1 MNDLL
6 QKKLDELFVELN
18 NSKEIKQLAF
28 FKEEI
33 KKDNE
38 LKVLLEEY
46 HNSAN
51 YYEPKIID
59 IKRQIINNP
68 IIKEYRSLEDDASR
82 YLLNEPEEEY
92 SNKWYETSR
101 KQYFP
106 DSCLMSKA

>member
-51 YYEPKIID
+51 YYDPKIID

-68 IIKEYRSLEDDASR
+68 IIKEYRSLEDELYYSVLEVNKKLETLFDKKRCHDA
-82 YLLNEPEEEY
+82 NH
-92 SNKWYETSR
+92 
-101 KQYFP
+101 
-106 DSCLMSKA
+106 